1 MLSLSH
7 EIFIN
12 IEFIVYCAL
21 SLILGGIVGLEREF
35 RRKPAGFRTHV
46 LITLGA
52 TIITYI
58 SINMSPT
65 ADPTRIAAQI
75 VSGIGF
81 IGAGTIMQ
89 SRQVILGLTTAATLW
104 ASAGIGML
112 VGAGMMIQSIVGA
125 LIIFVFLVGSHR
137 FTRAGS
143 SPMKPYCLNIQ
154 IKKMPALEEIEHL
167 IEKLDLVIESKTL
180 TRAKDLELQM
190 NYHATP
196 LTQYVLM
203 RSLLKIK
210 GLREIVRA

>member
-7 EIFIN
+7 QIFLN
-12 IEFIVYCAL
+12 LEFLWVCLL
-21 SLILGGIVGLEREF
+21 SLVLGGIVGLEREF

-52 TIITYI
+52 AIITYI
-58 SINMSPT
+58 SIHLSPT

-104 ASAGIGML
+104 ATAGIGML
-112 VGAGMMIQSIVGA
+112 VGSGMLLQSAVGA
-125 LIIFVFLVGSHR
+125 VIIFIFLVGSHR

-143 SPMKPYCLNIQ
+143 TPMKPYCLNIQ
-154 IKKMPALEEIEHL
+154 VKKMPALEEIEHL
-167 IEKLDLVIESKTL
+167 IEKLDIVIESKTL
-180 TRAKDLELQM
+180 TRSKDLELQM

-196 LTQYVLM
+196 MTQYVLM